1 MNLVEC
7 KHFFST
13 SKMLVL
19 LNVNKIYSEVTQNK
33 TSQNVVHLLK
43 MYLPQ
48 VQKQ

>member
-1 MNLVEC
+1 
-7 KHFFST
+7 
-13 SKMLVL
+13 MLVL
-19 LNVNKIYSEVTQNK
+19 LNVNKIYTEVTQNNK